1 MSNNLRV
8 SLRAKMSSPFAERL
22 FELQVIFD
30 DAVVDHNHIARAVRM
45 RVGFRR
51 SPMSC
56 PARVADADRSAHWLP
71 VEHRFQIVQLAFATA
86 NRHLAVVQHGNA
98 RRVVTPVLKLS
109 QAV

>member
-8 SLRAKMSSPFAERL
+8 RLRAKMSSPFAERL

-30 DAVVDHNHIARAVRM
+30 DAVVDHDHVARAVRM

-56 PARVADADRSAHWLP
+56 PSRVADADRSTHWLP
-71 VEHRFQIVQLAFATA
+71 LEHRFEIIQLAFATA
-86 NRHLAVVQHGNA
+86 NRHLAVVQHGNP
-98 RRVVTPVLKLS
+98 RGVVAPVLKLS
-109 QAV
+109 QTV